1 MTPENEGTAP
11 VAPSAPDTPASNPA
25 PADEPRDLNAPQA
38 PEPGVPEPEDHEE
51 IEYEGAKYRVPKP
64 LKDGFLM
71 QRDYT
76 RKTQEVAATRKAL
89 DEQKATLEQQAKS
102 YAEHRQELGQLA
114 AAEAQLSQYGN
125 VDWQT
130 YFDQDPIEAQ
140 KAWVHHEQL
149 KDFKGNLEAKLKT
162 KEQERAT
169 AAQQDIVKRQQ
180 ETAAYA
186 QQNIKG
192 WTPELDAQI
201 EQFATETL
209 GFTRE
214 ELLQLVNPK
223 TYRALHGAWLHAQTS
238 KQQQAAAPAAAAAQ
252 PLQMVATR
260 SSPGAKKPLAQ
271 VDDMEEYARRRRAGE
286 RG

>member
-1 MTPENEGTAP
+1 MPLENEGTAP
-11 VAPSAPDTPASNPA
+11 AAPSAPAPPASAPA
-25 PADEPRDLNAPQA
+25 PAEEPRDLNAPPQPDA
-38 PEPGVPEPEDHEE
+38 EVAEPDDHEE

-76 RKTQEVAATRKAL
+76 RKTQEVAATRKSL
-89 DEQKATLEQQAKS
+89 EERQATLEQQAK
-102 YAEHRQELGQLA
+102 AATEHRQELGQLA
-114 AAEAQLSQYGN
+114 MADAQLSQYGN

-140 KAWVHHEQL
+140 KAWVHYDQL
-149 KDFKGNLEAKLKT
+149 KDFKSNLEGRLAT
-162 KEQERAT
+162 KDKERAT
-169 AAQQDIVKRQQ
+169 AAQQETVKRLQ

-186 QQNIKG
+186 QQHIKG

-201 EQFATETL
+201 EQYATETF
-209 GFTRE
+209 GFTRQ

-223 TYRALHGAWLHAQTS
+223 TYRALHQAWLYAQTS
-238 KQQQAAAPAAAAAQ
+238 KPQQAAAPAAAQ

-286 RG
+286 KG